1 MSEIWLTS
9 DTHFGHDKDF
19 VWSARGFEN
28 IEQHNQEIIKRWNE
42 VVKKDD
48 IVYHLGDVMLGD
60 LESGMECLKQ
70 LNGQLKIVLG
80 NHDTK
85 TRIKAYQ
92 ELDNVEV
99 LGYATMLKYKKYH
112 FYLSHYPTL
121 TDNMDEDKPLKARV
135 LNLYGHIHQTTKF
148 LDRQLNYHV
157 GIDTHGRPIK
167 LDNIIEEIK
176 ERKNEINS

>member
-1 MSEIWLTS
+1 MSEIWITS

-19 VWSARGFEN
+19 IWGARGFEN

-42 VVKKDD
+42 IVKKDD

-60 LESGMECLKQ
+60 LEAGMECLKQ
-70 LNGQLKIVLG
+70 LNGQIKIVLG

-121 TDNMDEDKPLKARV
+121 TGNMDEDKPLKARV

-148 LDRQLNYHV
+148 LDGQLNYHV
-157 GIDTHGRPIK
+157 GIDTHGYPIK

>member
-1 MSEIWLTS
+1 MSDIWLTS

-19 VWSARGFEN
+19 VWNARGFEN

-70 LNGQLKIVLG
+70 LNGQIKIVLG

-85 TRIKAYQ
+85 NRVKAYK
-92 ELDNVEV
+92 ELDNVEI

-121 TDNMDEDKPLKARV
+121 TSNMDEDKPLKARV
-135 LNLYGHIHQTTKF
+135 LNLYGHTHQTTKF
-148 LDRQLNYHV
+148 LDGHLNYHV
-157 GIDTHGRPIK
+157 GIDTHGCPIK

-176 ERKNEINS
+176 ERKNENNS

>member
-1 MSEIWLTS
+1 MNEIWLTS

-19 VWSARGFEN
+19 VWNARGFEN

-60 LESGMECLKQ
+60 LEAGIECLKQ
-70 LNGQLKIVLG
+70 LNGQIKIVLG

-85 TRIKAYQ
+85 NRVKAYK

-99 LGYATMLKYKKYH
+99 LGYTTILKYKKYH

-135 LNLYGHIHQTTKF
+135 LNLYGHTHQTTKF
-148 LDRQLNYHV
+148 LDEQLNYHV

>member
-1 MSEIWLTS
+1 
-9 DTHFGHDKDF
+9 
-19 VWSARGFEN
+19 
-28 IEQHNQEIIKRWNE
+28 
-42 VVKKDD
+42 
-48 IVYHLGDVMLGD
+48 
-60 LESGMECLKQ
+60 MECLKQ
-70 LNGQLKIVLG
+70 LNGQIKIVLG

-99 LGYATMLKYKKYH
+99 LGYAAMLKYKKYH

-121 TDNMDEDKPLKARV
+121 TSNMDEDKPLKARV
-135 LNLYGHIHQTTKF
+135 LNLYGHTHQTTKF
-148 LDRQLNYHV
+148 LDGYLNYHV
-157 GIDTHGRPIK
+157 GIDTHGCPIK